1 MPRTRAGL
9 PAEAARLLDELPE
22 RLRSH
27 IERVREIAGELAGV
41 HGADRVAVD
50 MGAACH
56 DLFRAESG
64 ERLLALAEE
73 YGICVCGVEQALPM
87 MLHGPVAAAWL
98 ARCAGMED
106 ADVLEA
112 VRWHTTGHP
121 GLGLVGGIVFLAD
134 KLDPVKKRKY
144 PFQDELRELAMAN
157 LDGALLMFVTRQAEA
172 HLGRGRLVHPRT
184 MEFRNSLLLRRQ
196 SSGVSRRAATPVRGE
211 LVEP

>member
-1 MPRTRAGL
+1 MPSARAEL
-9 PAEAARLLDELPE
+9 PAEAARLLDGLPE

-27 IERVREIAGELAGV
+27 IERVREIAAELAAV
-41 HGADRVAVD
+41 HGADEVAID
-50 MGAACH
+50 MGGACH

-64 ERLLALAEE
+64 ERLLALAVE
-73 YGICVCGVEQALPM
+73 YGLEVCDIERALPM

-98 ARCAGMED
+98 ARCAGVAD

-121 GLGLVGGIVFLAD
+121 DLGTEGRIVFLAD

-144 PFQDELRELAMAN
+144 PFQDELRVRAMAD
-157 LDGALLMFVTRQAEA
+157 LDGALLMFVTKQAEA

-184 MEFRNSLLLRRQ
+184 MEFRNSLLLKG
-196 SSGVSRRAATPVRGE
+196 SD
-211 LVEP
+211 